1 MHPNRAFAWE
11 DRGDVLRFVAERAFA
26 HVFTGSHDALFV
38 AHVPVLVT
46 DAGRVRFH
54 VAKRNRIAEHLPGR
68 RLLISVSGREA
79 YHSANWY
86 ASANQVPT
94 WHYEAVELEGE
105 ARQLPQEELVD
116 LLDRL
121 SERFEGQV
129 QPEQPWTRGK
139 MEPGKFEAMTRAI
152 VGFEV
157 DPLEVRGTLK
167 FNQHKSGEDL
177 AASIEGQAAAGRND
191 IVEAIREAAKSE

>member
-11 DRGDVLRFVAERAFA
+11 DREDVLRFVAERAFA
-26 HVFTGSHDALFV
+26 HIFTGSHDALFV

-46 DAGRVRFH
+46 GAGQVQFH
-54 VAKRNRIAEHLPGR
+54 VAKRNRIAGHLAGGR
-68 RLLISVSGREA
+68 VLISVSGREA

-139 MEPGKFEAMTRAI
+139 MEPGKFEALTRAI

-157 DPLEVRGTLK
+157 DPREVRGTLK

-177 AASIEGQAAAGRND
+177 TASIEGQAAAGRND
-191 IVEAIREAAKSE
+191 IVEAIREATKSE

>member
-79 YHSANWY
+79 YHSPNWY

-94 WHYEAVELEGE
+94 WHYEAVEVEGE
-105 ARQLPQEELVD
+105 ARQLSQEELVD

-121 SERFEGQV
+121 SARFEGQV

-177 AASIEGQAAAGRND
+177 TASIEGQAAAGRND